1 MPSSSS
7 SSSSEDED
15 AVGASES
22 TAHAQAPRDEKERKR
37 QRKEKKEKKEKKH
50 KKEKKEKKEKH
61 KHKDKKAKRGGDD
74 PAALAAARAMVE
86 ASMQPI
92 AEGDYFLKTKEFQQW
107 LSEARKT
114 YLDEVPAEEARALF
128 RKFVAKWN
136 AKELPPKYYVG
147 LSNQAE
153 AAGGADGSTRASR
166 HVWGFTAKITEQ
178 ERFQLDRAKVAVEAK
193 SAGSAEQEAQP

>member
-1 MPSSSS
+1 MSDASSSS
-7 SSSSEDED
+7 SDEDE
-15 AVGASES
+15 AIGATES
-22 TAHAQAPRDEKERKR
+22 NAHAQVSHDERKR
-37 QRKEKKEKKEKKH
+37 QRKDKDKKEKKEKKEKKH

-61 KHKDKKAKRGGDD
+61 KHKDKKAKRGDD

-92 AEGDYFLKTKEFQQW
+92 AEGDYFLRTKEFQLW

-114 YLDEVPAEEARALF
+114 FLDEIPAEEARALF

-147 LSNQAE
+147 LPVAE
-153 AAGGADGSTRASR
+153 GADGATRASR
-166 HVWGFTAKITEQ
+166 HQWGFTAKITEQ
-178 ERFQLDRAKVAVEAK
+178 E
-193 SAGSAEQEAQP
+193 GT